1 MNLRQLQYF
10 VEVSEL
16 ESVTRAAERLH
27 VAQPALSRHLR
38 SLERDLGVRLFNR
51 DGRGIILTNAGLVF
65 RDRVRTVLRELDR
78 AQLEVQ
84 ALSRSPG
91 GRIDFGLPFSIS
103 QALTRVLV
111 DKVHEELPGVALRV
125 IDGWTGFIIEWL
137 LRGRFDL
144 GVIYDHTLT
153 SDVLRTEPLA
163 TEEQF
168 LVCATADKVASRE
181 SISLTEVADLPLA
194 LPSREHGLRI
204 AVEQF
209 MQSIGRVP
217 IVHTELESI
226 VGLKQIAQQG
236 GVCTILP
243 RGEMEDE
250 LKAGRLGIVRVVNPT
265 IFRTLFVAWS
275 SERPYTANMKAVLR
289 IARRETAGLISQG
302 SWGSKYLG

>member
-1 MNLRQLQYF
+1 
-10 VEVSEL
+10 
-16 ESVTRAAERLH
+16 
-27 VAQPALSRHLR
+27 
-38 SLERDLGVRLFNR
+38 
-51 DGRGIILTNAGLVF
+51 
-65 RDRVRTVLRELDR
+65 
-78 AQLEVQ
+78 
-84 ALSRSPG
+84 
-91 GRIDFGLPFSIS
+91 
-103 QALTRVLV
+103 
-111 DKVHEELPGVALRV
+111 
-125 IDGWTGFIIEWL
+125 
-137 LRGRFDL
+137 
-144 GVIYDHTLT
+144 
-153 SDVLRTEPLA
+153 
-163 TEEQF
+163 
-168 LVCATADKVASRE
+168 
-181 SISLTEVADLPLA
+181 VADLPLA